1 MASTPNQ
8 QQPASRRRLTW
19 ARQSSDGVLA
29 ALQHNALSI
38 ISSAL
43 PQRGYPALFNRY
55 GAGAHF
61 DAHAASA
68 GAGIRAPRTRR
79 QSSAQAATGTR
90 CANGSVLELFAQTLQ
105 RLQLRYGLRQLRLCL
120 GQFQHVGAVAQ
131 HVLCFLLGLERG
143 RFVDVGGA

>member
-1 MASTPNQ
+1 MARLHPAPRRWSGVVSTPNP
-8 QQPASRRRLTW
+8 QQPASGRRLTS

-29 ALQHNALSI
+29 ALEHNALSI

-68 GAGIRAPRTRR
+68 GAQVWGYAPREHGG
-79 QSSAQAATGTR
+79 SPLCEWISA
-90 CANGSVLELFAQTLQ
+90 
-105 RLQLRYGLRQLRLCL
+105 
-120 GQFQHVGAVAQ
+120 
-131 HVLCFLLGLERG
+131 
-143 RFVDVGGA
+143 